1 MTTDQPHPRA
11 AKSLAR
17 SNVRD
22 NPPRQQKIPPTRYI
36 HRHSAGE
43 ARSTYIYTRVPFPSA
58 KKINLAQASSRFS
71 RFASFFALFRD
82 IRKKIKNNKTHSL
95 TAALDNDFQSRIHQR
110 PDVARGE
117 THAILPGVRLF
128 QHPDGQ
134 SGIGYGRTHFHALD
148 ERSGRSRRRRRRRR
162 RGGGGGRGGGD
173 VAAALLLLLL
183 LLLSSSVEG
192 REQSHRRVGG
202 AGPGGSASGDA
213 AAMVIVVMKR
223 RMMRDRKRRIRR
235 RRRRRRRRWQVEPR
249 GRIDGGGEEDDDD
262 DDRRDDSHYF

>member
-1 MTTDQPHPRA
+1 MTHTHTLTHTTDQPHPR

-22 NPPRQQKIPPTRYI
+22 KPDNKKSPRPDTSQRGGGKINLY
-36 HRHSAGE
+36 
-43 ARSTYIYTRVPFPSA
+43 RVPFQNNQSCTGIA
-58 KKINLAQASSRFS
+58 ILAIRFVFRSSE
-71 RFASFFALFRD
+71 
-82 IRKKIKNNKTHSL
+82 IKKIKKDTL
-95 TAALDNDFQSRIHQR
+95 TAALDNYFQSRIHQR

-117 THAILPGVRLF
+117 THAILPGIRLF

-148 ERSGRSRRRRRRRR
+148 ERSGRSRRRRRRR
-162 RGGGGGRGGGD
+162 GRGGGD

-183 LLLSSSVEG
+183 RSSVES

-213 AAMVIVVMKR
+213 AAMVIVVATR
-223 RMMRDRKRRIRR
+223 RVMRR
-235 RRRRRRRRWQVEPR
+235 RRQVEPR
-249 GRIDGGGEEDDDD
+249 GRIDGGGEEDDDN

>member
-58 KKINLAQASSRFS
+58 KTINLAQASSRFS

-148 ERSGRSRRRRRRRR
+148 ERSGRSRRRRR
-162 RGGGGGRGGGD
+162 GGGGGGGGD

-183 LLLSSSVEG
+183 LLRSSSVEG

-213 AAMVIVVMKR
+213 AAMVIVVATR
-223 RMMRDRKRRIRR
+223 RMMRRR
-235 RRRRRRRRWQVEPR
+235 RQVEPR